1 MKTFTVAM
9 LVILLNNVAD
19 AQTKLGIKLTPSV
32 ISQRITN
39 PTDTSGFNQANAR
52 VSFPMMAVA
61 DICIGKNYYFATGV
75 GFISRRMRYEKPI
88 NPGDETIDLRVQ
100 YLQIPVTLKL
110 FTDEVALDKRLYFQ
124 FGPVVEFKLHE
135 RIVQGSLPEDLMPGG
150 GNVTML
156 FAAGMNVLVSPHTAI
171 EVGLNYSR
179 GLINIFED
187 TGMNEDIPDARS
199 DLFGI
204 DITVKF

>member
-9 LVILLNNVAD
+9 LMILLNNAAD
-19 AQTKLGIKLTPSV
+19 AQTKLGIKVTPSV

-39 PTDTSGFNQANAR
+39 LTDTSGINQANAS

-75 GFISRRMRYEKPI
+75 GFISRRMQFEKIYDPS
-88 NPGDETIDLRVQ
+88 DETIDLRVQ
-100 YLQIPVTLKL
+100 YLQIPATLKL
-110 FTDEVALDKRLYFQ
+110 FTDEVILDKRLYFQ

-135 RIVQGSLPEDLMPGG
+135 RIVQGSLPEDFAPGG
-150 GNVTML
+150 GNIDML
-156 FAAGMNVLVSPHTAI
+156 FAAGMNVLVSPNTTI

-204 DITVKF
+204 DVTVKF

>member
-1 MKTFTVAM
+1 MKIFTVAM

-19 AQTKLGIKLTPSV
+19 AQTKLGIKVTPSV
-32 ISQRITN
+32 VSQRITN
-39 PTDTSGFNQANAR
+39 PMDTAGINPANAR
-52 VSFPMMAVA
+52 LSFPMMAIA
-61 DICIGKNYYFATGV
+61 DICIGKNYYFSTGV
-75 GFISRRMRYEKPI
+75 GFISRRMRFEKLYATE
-88 NPGDETIDLRVQ
+88 DETIDLRVQ
-100 YLQIPVTLKL
+100 YLQIPATLKL

-135 RIVQGSLPEDLMPGG
+135 RTVQGSLPEDFVPGG
-150 GNVTML
+150 GNITML
-156 FAAGMNVLVSPHTAI
+156 FAAGMNVLVSPNTAI

-179 GLINIFED
+179 GLINIFEYS
-187 TGMNEDIPDARS
+187 GMTEDIPNVRS

>member
-1 MKTFTVAM
+1 MKIFTVAM
-9 LVILLNNVAD
+9 LVILVNNAAG
-19 AQTKLGIKLTPSV
+19 AQTKLGIKVTPSV

-39 PTDTSGFNQANAR
+39 LTDTSGVKPSNAR
-52 VSFPMMAVA
+52 VSIPMMAIA

-75 GFISRRMRYEKPI
+75 GFISRRMRFEKTYAT
-88 NPGDETIDLRVQ
+88 GDETIDLRVQ
-100 YLQIPVTLKL
+100 YLQIPTTLKL

-135 RIVQGSLPEDLMPGG
+135 KIVQGSLPEDFAPGG

-156 FAAGMNVLVSPHTAI
+156 YAIGMNILVSPNTAI
-171 EVGLNYSR
+171 EFGLNYSR
-179 GLINIFED
+179 GLINIFEY
-187 TGMNEDIPDARS
+187 TGMNEEIANARS